1 MTSILP
7 WATLAVCLLMA
18 VARIPSAIRGEN
30 RVLFYLFSLITL
42 DILLSIEGPY
52 LAIDS
57 WLGGFNLTNLLL
69 RFLLY
74 GTFLL
79 LGIKLAT
86 GFGSPAGVRAITG
99 GAGLAVLA
107 IVAALTAWF
116 FLVTDTRGSTVGLTG
131 LQGSPSLEAYAALGR
146 LYPGYVAVCLMPGI
160 WRTVAGAG
168 PLLLRGTSGL
178 LLLGLLLLVSSQ
190 IFPLIP
196 TENAWLLPLI
206 NYSAALATVLGLGG
220 IWLSKAY
227 YRRKSHRDPGFSQ
240 KY

>member
-1 MTSILP
+1 MTAILP
-7 WATLAVCLLMA
+7 WATLAVCLLIA

-30 RVLFYLFSLITL
+30 RSLFYLFSLISL
-42 DILLSIEGPY
+42 DILLSIEAPY

-79 LGIKLAT
+79 LGVKLAT
-86 GFGSPAGVRAITG
+86 GFGSPAGVRAIG
-99 GAGLAVLA
+99 GRVGLAVLA
-107 IVAALTAWF
+107 IIAALTAWF
-116 FLVTDTRGSTVGLTG
+116 FLTTDTRGSTVGLTG
-131 LQGSPSLEAYAALGR
+131 LDWGPSLEAYAALGR
-146 LYPGYVAVCLMPGI
+146 LYPGYVAVCLVPGI

-168 PLLLRGTSGL
+168 PLMLRGTSAL

-196 TENAWLLPLI
+196 QENTWLKPLI
-206 NYSAALATVLGLGG
+206 NYSSALATVLGLGG

-227 YRRKSHRDPGFSQ
+227 YRRKSHGTPGISQ
-240 KY
+240 KH